1 MKEKT
6 NKEGLHKMSVFRRV
20 RDITAANLNERLE
33 QSQDPVRLI
42 DQFLATTRDDIV
54 EAEKL
59 VQQSSA
65 HMRQLKQQVDQ
76 AESMKSKREEQ
87 ALLAL
92 KAGEDH
98 LAKLALQ
105 EKIIY
110 EEKLDQYSE
119 LLNTTRKS
127 LIDLE
132 SQLND
137 LKMEYQTVYNKR
149 QYYAAR
155 METLR
160 LQQRMNQRM
169 DGYGSGQDVPKMF
182 NRLEDRISDW
192 ELEAQSLRDLRR
204 MGQQY
209 LDQASDTVSGIL
221 EKELAR
227 LKQKL
232 NNSGK
237 E

>member
-1 MKEKT
+1 
-6 NKEGLHKMSVFRRV
+6 MSVFRRV

-42 DQFLATTRDDIV
+42 DQFLATTRNDIV

-59 VQQSSA
+59 VQQSAA
-65 HMRQLKQQVDQ
+65 HMRQLKQQVDH
-76 AESMKSKREEQ
+76 AEMMKNKREEQ

-110 EEKLDQYSE
+110 EEKLQQYSE
-119 LLNTTRKS
+119 LLDTTKGS
-127 LIDLE
+127 LADLE
-132 SQLND
+132 SQLNE

-149 QYYAAR
+149 QYYVAR

-169 DGYGSGQDVPKMF
+169 ENYGSVQDVPKMF

-192 ELEAQSLRDLRR
+192 ELETQSLRDLRR

-209 LDQASDTVSGIL
+209 LEQAGETVSSVL
-221 EKELAR
+221 EKEMAR

>member
-1 MKEKT
+1 
-6 NKEGLHKMSVFRRV
+6 MSVFRRV
-20 RDITAANLNERLE
+20 RDITVATLNERLE

-42 DQFLATTRDDIV
+42 DQFLASTRDDIM

-59 VQQSSA
+59 VQQYSA
-65 HMRQLKQQVDQ
+65 HVRQLKQQVDQ
-76 AESMKSKREEQ
+76 ASSMKEKREEQ

-110 EEKLDQYSE
+110 EEKLEQYGG
-119 LLNTTRKS
+119 LLDTTRQS
-127 LIDLE
+127 LTELE
-132 SQLND
+132 NQLND
-137 LKMEYQTVYNKR
+137 LKLEYQTVYSKR

-169 DGYGSGQDVPKMF
+169 EGFGGQDVPKMF

-192 ELEAQSLRDLRR
+192 EFEARSLRDLRR
-204 MGQQY
+204 GGQE
-209 LDQASDTVSGIL
+209 LFEQASGTVSSVL
-221 EKELAR
+221 ERELAR
-227 LKQKL
+227 LKEKL

>member
-1 MKEKT
+1 
-6 NKEGLHKMSVFRRV
+6 MSVFRRV
-20 RDITAANLNERLE
+20 RDITVATLNERLE

-42 DQFLATTRDDIV
+42 DQFLASTRDDIM

-59 VQQSSA
+59 VQQYSA
-65 HMRQLKQQVDQ
+65 HVRQLKQQVDQ
-76 AESMKSKREEQ
+76 ASNMKEKREEQ

-110 EEKLDQYSE
+110 EEKLEQYGG
-119 LLNTTRKS
+119 LLDTTRQS
-127 LIDLE
+127 LTELE
-132 SQLND
+132 NQLND
-137 LKMEYQTVYNKR
+137 LKLEYQTVYSKR

-169 DGYGSGQDVPKMF
+169 EGFGGQDVPKMF

-192 ELEAQSLRDLRR
+192 EFEARSLRDLRR
-204 MGQQY
+204 GGQE
-209 LDQASDTVSGIL
+209 LFEQASGAVSSVL
-221 EKELAR
+221 ERELAR
-227 LKQKL
+227 LKEKL

>member
-1 MKEKT
+1 
-6 NKEGLHKMSVFRRV
+6 MSVFRRV
-20 RDITAANLNERLE
+20 RDITVATLNERLE

-42 DQFLATTRDDIV
+42 DQFLASTRDDIM

-59 VQQSSA
+59 VQQYSA
-65 HMRQLKQQVDQ
+65 HVRQLKQQVDQ
-76 AESMKSKREEQ
+76 ASSMKEKREEQ

-92 KAGEDH
+92 KAGEEH

-110 EEKLDQYSE
+110 EEKLEQYGG
-119 LLNTTRKS
+119 LLDTTRQS
-127 LIDLE
+127 LTELE
-132 SQLND
+132 NQLND
-137 LKMEYQTVYNKR
+137 LKLEYQTVYSKR

-169 DGYGSGQDVPKMF
+169 EGFGGQDVPKMF

-192 ELEAQSLRDLRR
+192 EFEARSLRDLRR
-204 MGQQY
+204 GGQE
-209 LDQASDTVSGIL
+209 LFEQASGTVSSVL
-221 EKELAR
+221 ERELAR
-227 LKQKL
+227 LKEKL

>member
-1 MKEKT
+1 
-6 NKEGLHKMSVFRRV
+6 MSVFRRI
-20 RDITAANLNERLE
+20 RDITMATLNEKLE
-33 QSQDPVRLI
+33 QSQDPVKLI
-42 DQFLATTRDDIV
+42 DQFLHSTRQDIL

-59 VQQSSA
+59 QQQCES
-65 HMRQLKQQVDQ
+65 HTRHLKQQVDQ
-76 AESMKSKREEQ
+76 ADSMKNKREEQ

-105 EKIIY
+105 EKLLY
-110 EEKLDQYSE
+110 EEKIEQYQG
-119 LLNTTRKS
+119 LLSTSREA
-127 LIDLE
+127 LRE
-132 SQLND
+132 VEEQLGV
-137 LKMEYQTVYNKR
+137 LRMEYQSAYSKR

-160 LQQRMNQRM
+160 LQQRMNGRT
-169 DGYGSGQDVPKMF
+169 GAHNGQDVPKMF

-192 ELEAQSLRDLRR
+192 ELEAQSLRDLRK
-204 MGQQY
+204 MDNQYSGQ
-209 LDQASDTVSGIL
+209 SSEGVSGIL
-221 EKELAR
+221 DRELAR

>member
-1 MKEKT
+1 
-6 NKEGLHKMSVFRRV
+6 MSVFRRV

-42 DQFLATTRDDIV
+42 DQFLATTREDIV

-59 VQQSSA
+59 VQQSTA

-76 AESMKSKREEQ
+76 AESMKNKREEQ

-110 EEKLDQYSE
+110 EEKLEQYSE
-119 LLNTTRKS
+119 LLDTTKRS

-209 LDQASDTVSGIL
+209 LDQASETVSGIL

>member
-1 MKEKT
+1 
-6 NKEGLHKMSVFRRV
+6 MSVFIRI
-20 RDITAANLNERLE
+20 RDITVATLNERLE

-42 DQFLATTRDDIV
+42 DQFLHSTRQDIT

-59 VQQSSA
+59 LQQCQTHS
-65 HMRQLKQQVDQ
+65 RQLKQQVDQ
-76 AESMKSKREEQ
+76 AETMRDKREEQ

-105 EKIIY
+105 EKLIY
-110 EEKLDQYSE
+110 EEKIEQYQG
-119 LLNTTRKS
+119 LLSTS
-127 LIDLE
+127 LE
-132 SQLND
+132 SLREIEEQLGE
-137 LKMEYQTVYNKR
+137 LRMEYQTVYSKR
-149 QYYAAR
+149 QYYVAR

-160 LQQRMNQRM
+160 LQQKMNERT
-169 DGYGSGQDVPKMF
+169 GAYGGQDVPKMF

-192 ELEAQSLRDLRR
+192 ELEARSLRDLRR
-204 MGQQY
+204 MGQEY
-209 LDQASDTVSGIL
+209 VEQAGNTVSSVL

-232 NNSGK
+232 NDSGK

>member
-1 MKEKT
+1 
-6 NKEGLHKMSVFRRV
+6 MSVFRRV
-20 RDITAANLNERLE
+20 RDITVATLNEKLE

-42 DQFLATTRDDIV
+42 DQFLASTRDDIMD
-54 EAEKL
+54 AEKL
-59 VQQSSA
+59 VQQYAS
-65 HMRQLKQQVDQ
+65 HTRQLKQQVDQ
-76 AESMKSKREEQ
+76 ATSMKNKREEQ

-110 EEKLDQYSE
+110 EEKLEQYGG
-119 LLNTTRKS
+119 LLETTRDS
-127 LIDLE
+127 LQQLE
-132 SQLND
+132 EQLNE
-137 LKMEYQTVYNKR
+137 LKMEYQTVYSKR
-149 QYYAAR
+149 QYYTAR

-169 DGYGSGQDVPKMF
+169 EGMGGQDVPKMF
-182 NRLEDRISDW
+182 GRLEDRISDW
-192 ELEAQSLRDLRR
+192 EFEAKSLRDLRK
-204 MGQQY
+204 MGQEY
-209 LDQASDTVSGIL
+209 VDQASETVSSVL
-221 EKELAR
+221 ERELAR

>member
-1 MKEKT
+1 
-6 NKEGLHKMSVFRRV
+6 MSVFRRV

>member
-1 MKEKT
+1 
-6 NKEGLHKMSVFRRV
+6 MSVFRRV
-20 RDITAANLNERLE
+20 RDITVATLNERLE

-42 DQFLATTRDDIV
+42 DQFLASTRDDIM

-59 VQQSSA
+59 VQQYSA
-65 HMRQLKQQVDQ
+65 HVRQLKQQVDQ
-76 AESMKSKREEQ
+76 ASNMKEKREEQ

-110 EEKLDQYSE
+110 EEKLEQYGG
-119 LLNTTRKS
+119 LLDTTRQS
-127 LIDLE
+127 LTELE
-132 SQLND
+132 NQLND
-137 LKMEYQTVYNKR
+137 LKLEYQTVYSKR

-169 DGYGSGQDVPKMF
+169 ESFGGQDVPKMF

-192 ELEAQSLRDLRR
+192 EFEARSLRDLRR
-204 MGQQY
+204 GGQE
-209 LDQASDTVSGIL
+209 LFEQASGTVSSVL
-221 EKELAR
+221 ERELAR
-227 LKQKL
+227 LKEKL

>member
-1 MKEKT
+1 
-6 NKEGLHKMSVFRRV
+6 MSVFRRV

-59 VQQSSA
+59 VQQSTA

-76 AESMKSKREEQ
+76 AESMKNKREEQ

-110 EEKLDQYSE
+110 EEKLEQYSE
-119 LLNTTRKS
+119 LLDTTKRS

-209 LDQASDTVSGIL
+209 LDQASETVSGIL
-221 EKELAR
+221 EKEMAR

>member
-1 MKEKT
+1 
-6 NKEGLHKMSVFRRV
+6 MSVFRRI
-20 RDITAANLNERLE
+20 RDITAATLNEKLE

-42 DQFLATTRDDIV
+42 DQFLHSTRQDIL

-59 VQQSSA
+59 QQQCES
-65 HMRQLKQQVDQ
+65 HTRQLKRQVDQ
-76 AESMKSKREEQ
+76 AETMRMKREEQ

-105 EKIIY
+105 EKLIY
-110 EEKLDQYSE
+110 EEKIEQYEGLLATSRESLREVEEQLGE
-119 LLNTTRKS
+119 LR
-127 LIDLE
+127 
-132 SQLND
+132 
-137 LKMEYQTVYNKR
+137 MEYQSVYSKR
-149 QYYAAR
+149 QYYVAR

-160 LQQRMNQRM
+160 LQQKMNERT
-169 DGYGSGQDVPKMF
+169 GAYGGQDVPKMF

-192 ELEAQSLRDLRR
+192 ELEAKSLRDLRK
-204 MGQQY
+204 MGQEY
-209 LDQASDTVSGIL
+209 LGQAGDSVSTIL
-221 EKELAR
+221 DRELAR

-232 NNSGK
+232 DNSGK

>member
-1 MKEKT
+1 
-6 NKEGLHKMSVFRRV
+6 MSVFRRV
-20 RDITAANLNERLE
+20 RDITVATLNERLE

-42 DQFLATTRDDIV
+42 DQFLASTRDDIM

-59 VQQSSA
+59 VQQYSA
-65 HMRQLKQQVDQ
+65 HTRQLKQQVDQ
-76 AESMKSKREEQ
+76 ASNMKEKREEQ

-110 EEKLDQYSE
+110 EEKLEQYGG
-119 LLNTTRKS
+119 LLDTTRQS
-127 LIDLE
+127 LTELE
-132 SQLND
+132 NQLND
-137 LKMEYQTVYNKR
+137 LKLEYQTVYSKR

-169 DGYGSGQDVPKMF
+169 EGFGGQDVPKMF

-192 ELEAQSLRDLRR
+192 EFEARSLRDLRR
-204 MGQQY
+204 GGQE
-209 LDQASDTVSGIL
+209 LFEQASGTVSSVL
-221 EKELAR
+221 ERELAR
-227 LKQKL
+227 LKEKL

>member
-1 MKEKT
+1 
-6 NKEGLHKMSVFRRV
+6 MSVFRRV

-59 VQQSSA
+59 VQQSTA
-65 HMRQLKQQVDQ
+65 HMRQLKQQADQ
-76 AESMKSKREEQ
+76 AESMKNKREEQ

-110 EEKLDQYSE
+110 EEKLEQYSE
-119 LLNTTRKS
+119 LLNTTRTS
-127 LIDLE
+127 LVDLE

-169 DGYGSGQDVPKMF
+169 EGYGNGQDVPKMF
-182 NRLEDRISDW
+182 NRLEDRITDW
-192 ELEAQSLRDLRR
+192 EFEAQSLRDLRR

-209 LDQASDTVSGIL
+209 LDQASDTVSSIL
-221 EKELAR
+221 EKEMAR